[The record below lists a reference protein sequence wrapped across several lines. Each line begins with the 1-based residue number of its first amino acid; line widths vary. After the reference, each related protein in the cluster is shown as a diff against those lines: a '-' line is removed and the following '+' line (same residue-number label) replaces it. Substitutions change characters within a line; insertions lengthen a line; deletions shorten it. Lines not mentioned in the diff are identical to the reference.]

1 MMPQKLVKVA
11 RLLVLGLG
19 VVIFATFKNAAIA
32 GEEDLCSA
40 MGYVDIVTKRV
51 PLKAHPSQ
59 KAHSVVLI
67 HKNQYVCILEQK
79 SVAVHWIKV
88 KAVPLADGSHGFC
101 YPATLQS
108 SCRKIGNFPAVWLSR
123 KPQGS
128 TCQLLVES
136 DSEGNL
142 VTRAKG
148 VCATGWLQRKYV
160 HQIAD

>member
-51 PLKAHPSQ
+51 PLKARPSQ
-59 KAHSVVLI
+59 NAHSVVLI

-79 SVAVHWIKV
+79 SAAVNWVKV
-88 KAVPLADGSHGFC
+88 KAVPVADDSHGGW
-101 YPATLQS
+101 PLRGKNEGVGTLHGMAEFSNGVAQAVEHQRS
-108 SCRKIGNFPAVWLSR
+108 S
-123 KPQGS
+123 
-128 TCQLLVES
+128 
-136 DSEGNL
+136 
-142 VTRAKG
+142 
-148 VCATGWLQRKYV
+148 
-160 HQIAD
+160 